1 MLERRPDVQ
10 VVILTSFSDRDRI
23 LEALDAGAIGYLL
36 KDAEPDAVL
45 DGIRAAARGESP
57 LAPKAA
63 RALLAERADRGSGPE
78 LSEREQEVLALVG
91 EGLPNKLIA
100 RKLDISREDGQGAL
114 DADLPRA
121 RRRRPHAGRA
131 LGARAP
137 LAVLRPMSN
146 CSLDRAAGTLKSFTV
161 RSEEELEMTR
171 LKTRMMVIAAAAL
184 VGAVT
189 VPLAVAEKGADD
201 PAGHVRHAKHT
212 KKATHKKSQPKGQEG
227 HQGAEGQLQL
237 DVQGPRG

>member
-1 MLERRPDVQ
+1 MAVDQEADVVLMDLSMPRLDGAAATRLCSNGGRRPRSS
-10 VVILTSFSDRDRI
+10 ILTSFSDRDRI

-100 RKLDISREDGQGAL
+100 RKLEISEKTVKAHLTRIFRELGVDDRTQAAL
-114 DADLPRA
+114 WAREHLPRLKDLCPIA
-121 RRRRPHAGRA
+121 TSTGPP
-131 LGARAP
+131 AP
-137 LAVLRPMSN
+137 
-146 CSLDRAAGTLKSFTV
+146 
-161 RSEEELEMTR
+161 
-171 LKTRMMVIAAAAL
+171 
-184 VGAVT
+184 
-189 VPLAVAEKGADD
+189 
-201 PAGHVRHAKHT
+201 
-212 KKATHKKSQPKGQEG
+212 
-227 HQGAEGQLQL
+227 
-237 DVQGPRG
+237 